1 MKGIV
6 AMKCEK
12 CGAKLPNNAIVCKK
26 CGAVVEL
33 PEPDI
38 INDEFEIETET
49 ITDIIVVD
57 PDRPK
62 SFQVN
67 KALIYSIIFIVVST
81 SIFIYFYVDKN
92 LANRPA
98 DINRPISVS
107 STGSADDTYSGL
119 NDVQVQ
125 ALTAKDWK
133 NPHFSE
139 KNKERAVDKM
149 IYLIYESGV
158 TSIYDQYKNDEIM
171 MLIDSFVSNNSIG
184 SLTIYERL
192 LAEVT
197 SSGTEE
203 LGYEMTNGF
212 LKNLERYDWNN
223 PKFTS
228 DVKLSIAKNTIK
240 MAYSED
246 RKEVYKYYSASDIV
260 ALYDKY
266 AKESVKDD
274 TVTKLYDMLLID
286 AASRVE
292 KSVQ

>member
-1 MKGIV
+1 
-6 AMKCEK
+6 MKCEK

-33 PEPDI
+33 PEPEI

-62 SFQVN
+62 SFQIN
-67 KALIYSIIFIVVST
+67 KALIYSIVFVIIST
-81 SIFIYFYVDKN
+81 SIFVYFYVDKN
-92 LANRPA
+92 LKNRPA
-98 DINRPISVS
+98 DINRSTSISL
-107 STGSADDTYSGL
+107 TGSEDDTYSGL
-119 NDVQVQ
+119 NDAQVQ

-149 IYLIYESGV
+149 IYMIYESGV
-158 TSIYDQYKNDEIM
+158 TSIYNQYKSDEIM

-184 SLTIYERL
+184 SMTIYERL

-197 SSGTEE
+197 SSGVEE
-203 LGYEMTNGF
+203 LGYEMTNEY
-212 LKNLERYDWNN
+212 LKSLERYDWNN
-223 PKFTS
+223 PKFTKE
-228 DVKLSIAKNTIK
+228 VKLSIANRTIK

-246 RKEVYKYYSASDIV
+246 REEVYKYYKASDIV
-260 ALYDKY
+260 TLYDKY
-266 AKESVKDD
+266 AKESVKDN

-286 AASRVE
+286 AANRVE
-292 KSVQ
+292 KSAQ